1 MLIRVTFKAH
11 LPILP

>member
-1 MLIRVTFKAH
+1 MLIRVTFKAY